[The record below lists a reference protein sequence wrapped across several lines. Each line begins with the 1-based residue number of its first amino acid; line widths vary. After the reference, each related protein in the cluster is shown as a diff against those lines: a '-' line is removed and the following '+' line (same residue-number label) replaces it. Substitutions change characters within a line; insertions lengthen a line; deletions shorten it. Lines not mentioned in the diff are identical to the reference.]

1 MNLEECLVAR
11 YVSWVDEETPTLMKD
26 RVKRAVIKAWHY
38 QNPPLQPRGRTA
50 GF

>member
-1 MNLEECLVAR
+1 MNSKEYLVAR

-26 RVKRAVIKAWHY
+26 RVKRAIIKAWRY